1 MFPVNQFCGEKLP
14 SSVDDCDAKMYQY
27 RSFPR
32 NPGPIIQLWRGKV
45 AVCIYP
51 FEGLVRNSAG
61 DARSRILVQDPD
73 LLTNLQ

>member
-14 SSVDDCDAKMYQY
+14 SSVDDCDAKMYEY

-32 NPGPIIQLWRGKV
+32 IPGSIIQLWRGKV

-61 DARSRILVQDPD
+61 DPSPGSRSPD
-73 LLTNLQ
+73 